1 MGIDRGFTGRLL
13 RLRHLI
19 CVLVVM
25 AAVIAG
31 GCGSSGAPCAGL
43 DSIHLTPDTATLP
56 VGETQVFTAEGR
68 NEAGNPVDFEPQW
81 SVEGDIGTIQPAMA
95 TASTTSQYV
104 FTATTA
110 GAGNVCCDSGDI
122 HAEAAVTV
130 TGDVEPELTEIRM
143 QPDAIACTIGET
155 REILASGFDQNG
167 DPIDFDPTWE
177 VIGDI
182 GRVEVYAATAAVNS
196 TCVFYAESA
205 GSGALRA
212 SCSGV
217 VGEIPVTVTAP

>member
-1 MGIDRGFTGRLL
+1 MDMYRGFTGRLF

-25 AAVIAG
+25 AVVIYAG
-31 GCGSSGAPCAGL
+31 CASSGVPCAVL
-43 DSIHLTPDTATLP
+43 ASIHLTPDTATLL
-56 VGETQVFTAEGR
+56 VDQTQVFTAEGR
-68 NEAGNPVDFEPQW
+68 NAAGNPIDFEPQW
-81 SVEGDIGTIQPAMA
+81 SVEGNIGSIAPAVA
-95 TASTTSQYV
+95 TAAATSQYL
-104 FTATTA
+104 FTATA
-110 GAGNVCCDSGDI
+110 EGAGKVCCDCGDI

-130 TGDVEPELTEIRM
+130 AGDVEPELTEIRM

-155 REILASGFDQNG
+155 REVLASGFDQNG
-167 DPIDFDPTWE
+167 DPIDFDPNWE
-177 VIGDI
+177 VIGGI
-182 GRVEVYAATAAVNS
+182 GNVEVYAATAAVNS